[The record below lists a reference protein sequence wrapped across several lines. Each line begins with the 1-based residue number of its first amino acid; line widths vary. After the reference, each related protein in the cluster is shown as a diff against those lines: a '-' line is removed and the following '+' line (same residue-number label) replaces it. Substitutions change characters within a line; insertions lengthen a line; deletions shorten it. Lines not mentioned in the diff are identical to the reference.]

1 LQGKIL
7 NIKNNGSILLNH
19 PETIWLIQ
27 SGSLGVFAVTVNNG
41 TIIGC
46 RRHLFTCHPPDVL
59 LPTKPILG
67 QTDIQMLALA
77 FDNVELLKIDRECLE
92 QLILS
97 TDTVIKKGIEN
108 WLNKLSTIVE
118 NAITRRV
125 RFVIGFATPSAI
137 APIVQTE
144 ADYGKQIELT
154 DGQTYQPHANEVVWA
169 KIDSGYGRWLGKEE
183 FTITPLTGAIPLNN
197 SMWLEAD
204 GNVQLSLMSNSALS
218 SADNLLAGFDWLH
231 KQLLYLNKC
240 KLEKERDQELQRI
253 QSSKQLDFQV
263 TNTALQKLASPLV
276 PSATKLLK
284 DEALLLAAAGAVGRA
299 LGVSIN
305 PPAESEDLQRLK
317 EPLEAIARA
326 SRLRM
331 RHVILSDKW
340 WQQDCG
346 KAMVAYTRSKHRP
359 IALLQVT
366 PSRYEL
372 LDPVAQTRL
381 RVDAKVAATLDPAAC
396 IFYRSLPER
405 IHQNIELIRFAL
417 FGLQKELLVIL
428 TTGVGVALLGM
439 VTPYSTGVLIDNA
452 IPDRNRGLLVQIGIG
467 LLLAALFTAL
477 FSLVQRLALLR
488 METTAEISTQA
499 AIWDKLLKLPV
510 SFFRQYT
517 TGDLQSRVTS
527 VKEIN
532 RLVTGIT
539 TTRFLSGSFA
549 LLNLFL
555 LCYYSL
561 PLAIVAVVIALVISI
576 FTAVSGTILIR
587 KIQPLLEIRGN
598 IFGQTVQL
606 INGIAK
612 LKVAGAEKRAFA
624 AWSNNYTEQTKLEL
638 STQYIEDLVV
648 LVNTVLPT
656 ITTGILFAVA
666 VTLLSPGQ
674 NTGQAGLTLGTF
686 VAFNAAFNIFI
697 NGATNLSSTII
708 DISRIIPL
716 WKRTKPILE
725 TPAEVESNKEDPGR
739 LRGRININRVFFR
752 YQKDRP
758 LILENININIE
769 PGEFIA
775 LVGSSGSG
783 KSTLLRLLLGF
794 ETLETGSIYYD
805 GQDLASLDATAVRRQ
820 MGVVLQSSKITSGS
834 ILENLASGART
845 TIDEAW
851 SALSSAGLAL
861 EVREMPMGIHT
872 VISEGGG
879 NLSGGQRQRLLI
891 AKALILKPRILLFDE
906 ATSALDNRTQA
917 IVSDNLDK
925 LKVTRIVIAHR
936 LSTIRHA
943 DRIYVLEAGQV
954 IQQGSFTEL
963 AEKEGLFALLMKRQI

>member
-1 LQGKIL
+1 LQGEIL
-7 NIKNNGSILLNH
+7 SIKNNELILLNH
-19 PETIWLIQ
+19 PETAWLIQ
-27 SGSLGVFAVTVNNG
+27 SGSVGVFAVTVNNG
-41 TIIGC
+41 TIIGS
-46 RRHLFTCHPPDVL
+46 RRHLFTCHSQDVL
-59 LPTKPILG
+59 LPTEPSFG
-67 QTDIQMLALA
+67 QTDTQMLALA
-77 FDNVELLKIDRECLE
+77 LNNVELLRIDRERFE

-97 TDTVIKKGIEN
+97 ADVVIKQGIEN
-108 WLNKLSTIVE
+108 WLNKLSTLVE
-118 NAITRRV
+118 DAIIPTV
-125 RFVIGFATPSAI
+125 K
-137 APIVQTE
+137 TE
-144 ADYGKQIELT
+144 VACEKQIDLV
-154 DGQTYQPHANEVVWA
+154 DRQTFQPEAHEVVWV

-183 FTITPLTGAIPLNN
+183 FTITPLTVAIPLTA
-197 SMWLEAD
+197 SMWLSAD
-204 GNVQLSLMSNSALS
+204 GDTQLSLMPDSAID
-218 SADNLLAGFDWLH
+218 SAEVLLKGFDWLH

-240 KLEKERDQELQRI
+240 KLEKERSQEQQRI
-253 QSSKQLDFQV
+253 QSRRKLDFQI
-263 TNTALQKLASPLV
+263 TNSALQKLASPLM
-276 PSATKLLK
+276 PSTNEPIDDKPP
-284 DEALLLAAAGAVGRA
+284 LLAAAGAVGRA
-299 LGVSIN
+299 LGVTIN
-305 PPAESEDLQRLK
+305 PPAQSEDLHRLK

-331 RHVILSDKW
+331 RQVTLSDQW

-346 KAMVAYTRSKHRP
+346 KAMVAYTRSSHRP
-359 IALLQVT
+359 VALLQVT
-366 PSRYEL
+366 PSLYQL

-381 RVDAKVAATLDPAAC
+381 RVDTKIAATLEPVAY

-405 IHQNIELIRFAL
+405 IHKTTELIRFTL

-439 VTPYSTGVLIDNA
+439 VTPYATGILIDNA
-452 IPDRNRGLLVQIGIG
+452 IPDRNRSLLVQIGLG

-477 FSLVQRLALLR
+477 FSLVQRFALLR
-488 METTAEISTQA
+488 LETTAEISAQA

-510 SFFRQYT
+510 SFFRQYN

-539 TTRFLSGSFA
+539 TTKLLSGSFA

-561 PLAIVAVVIALVISI
+561 PLAMVAVAIALVITI
-576 FTAVSGTILIR
+576 FTTVSGTILTR

-606 INGIAK
+606 INGVGK
-612 LKVAGAEKRAFA
+612 LKVAGAQKRAFA
-624 AWSNNYTEQTKLEL
+624 AWSKNYTEQTKLDL
-638 STQYIEDLVV
+638 STQYIEDLVA

-666 VTLLSPGQ
+666 VTLFDQGQ
-674 NTGQAGLTLGTF
+674 NTGQAGLTLGIF
-686 VAFNAAFNIFI
+686 VAFNAAFNTFI
-697 NGATNLSSTII
+697 NGATNLSSAII
-708 DISRIIPL
+708 DISLIIPL

-725 TPAEVESNKEDPGR
+725 TLPEVESNKEDPGR
-739 LRGRININRVFFR
+739 LIGRINLDRVCFR
-752 YQKDRP
+752 YDQNKP

-794 ETLETGSIYYD
+794 ETPESGSIYYD
-805 GQDLASLDATAVRRQ
+805 GQDLASLDVTAVRRQ
-820 MGVVLQSSKITSGS
+820 MGVVLQSGKIASGS

-845 TIDEAW
+845 TINEAW
-851 SALSSAGLAL
+851 SALSLTGFAQ

-906 ATSALDNRTQA
+906 ATSALDNTTQA
-917 IVSDNLDK
+917 IVSENLDK

-943 DRIYVLEAGQV
+943 DRIYVLQGGKV
-954 IQQGSFTEL
+954 VQQGNFIEL
-963 AEKEGLFALLMKRQI
+963 AEKKGLFANLMKRQI

>member
-7 NIKNNGSILLNH
+7 SIKNNKSILLNH
-19 PETIWLIQ
+19 PQTVCLIQ
-27 SGSLGVFAVTVNNG
+27 SGSVAVFAVTVNNG
-41 TIIGC
+41 IIVGS
-46 RRHLFTCHPPDVL
+46 RRYLFTCHPQDIL
-59 LPTKPILG
+59 LPTKPSLG

-77 FDNVELLKIDRECLE
+77 LNNVELLRIDRECFE
-92 QLILS
+92 RLILS
-97 TDTVIKKGIEN
+97 TDGVIKKGIAN
-108 WLNKLSTIVE
+108 WLNKLSVLIENVIVP
-118 NAITRRV
+118 A
-125 RFVIGFATPSAI
+125 
-137 APIVQTE
+137 VQTE
-144 ADYGKQIELT
+144 ASDGKQINLF
-154 DGQTYQPHANEVVWA
+154 DGQTFQPQANEVIWA

-183 FTITPLTGAIPLNN
+183 FTITPVTGAIPLTGV
-197 SMWLEAD
+197 MWLEAD
-204 GNVQLSLMSNSALS
+204 GETQLSLMSNDAMGNV
-218 SADNLLAGFDWLH
+218 DILLAGFDWLH

-240 KLEKERDQELQRI
+240 KLEKERDRELQHI
-253 QSSKQLDFQV
+253 QSSQTLDFQV
-263 TNTALQKLASPLV
+263 ANTALQQLASPLM
-276 PSATKLLK
+276 PSATNLIQ
-284 DEALLLAAAGAVGRA
+284 DEVPLLAAAGSVGRA
-299 LGVSIN
+299 LGMNIN
-305 PPAESEDLQRLK
+305 PPAQSEDLQRLK

-331 RHVILSDKW
+331 RQVTLSDQW

-346 KAMVAYTRSKHRP
+346 KAMVAYTRSSHRP
-359 IALLQVT
+359 VALLQVT
-366 PSRYEL
+366 PSLYEL

-381 RVDAKVAATLDPAAC
+381 RVDTKIAATLEPVAY

-405 IHQNIELIRFAL
+405 IHKTTELIRFTL

-439 VTPYSTGVLIDNA
+439 VTPYATGILIDNA
-452 IPDRNRGLLVQIGIG
+452 IPDRNRSLLVQIGLG
-467 LLLAALFTAL
+467 LLLVALFTAL
-477 FSLVQRLALLR
+477 FSLVQRFALLR
-488 METTAEISTQA
+488 METTAEVSTQA

-510 SFFRQYT
+510 SFFRQYN

-539 TTRFLSGSFA
+539 TTKLLGGSFA

-561 PLAIVAVVIALVISI
+561 PLAMVAVAIALVITI
-576 FTAVSGTILIR
+576 FTTVSGTILTR

-606 INGIAK
+606 INGVGK

-624 AWSNNYTEQTKLEL
+624 AWSKNYTEQTKLDL
-638 STQYIEDLVV
+638 STQYIEDLVA

-666 VTLLSPGQ
+666 VTLFDQGQ

-697 NGATNLSSTII
+697 NGATNLSSAIT
-708 DISRIIPL
+708 DISQIIPL

-725 TPAEVESNKEDPGR
+725 TLPEVESHKEDPGR
-739 LRGRININRVFFR
+739 LIGRINLDRVCFG
-752 YQKDRP
+752 YDRDKP
-758 LILENININIE
+758 LILENININVE

-794 ETLETGSIYYD
+794 ETPESGSIYYD
-805 GQDLASLDATAVRRQ
+805 GRDLASLDVTAVRRQ
-820 MGVVLQSSKITSGS
+820 MGVVLQSGKIASGS
-834 ILENLASGART
+834 IWENLASGAQT
-845 TIDEAW
+845 TINEAW
-851 SALSSAGLAL
+851 SALSLTGFAQ

-906 ATSALDNRTQA
+906 ATSALDNKTQA
-917 IVSDNLDK
+917 IVSENLDK

-943 DRIYVLEAGQV
+943 DRIYVLQGGKV
-954 IQQGSFTEL
+954 VQQGNFIEL